1 MYELLQTDP
10 SSLARRGRVVTA
22 RGVIETP
29 AFMPVGTRGS
39 VKGIS
44 PAELRDL
51 DAQIILGNTYHL
63 WLRPGMDII
72 RHFGGLH
79 RFMNWDAPILTDS
92 GGFQVFSLAKLRRI
106 EPDGIRFQSH
116 LDGSALFLTPE
127 LSMTIQQV
135 LGSDIA
141 MALDECPPYP
151 CDRDYAARSL
161 ELTLSWEKRCR
172 NWFDDNRGKDRQ
184 SLFAIVQ
191 GATFADLREESA
203 KRLVELEFDGYAVGG
218 VSVGEPEEEMMRAV
232 ERSVPFLPADKPRYA
247 MGLGQPDQL
256 IEMVARGIDL
266 FDCVLPTRAARHGTA
281 YTEEGTINLKNKRF
295 EKDDSPLSA
304 TTSPLCSDFSKG
316 YLRHLVTQGEL
327 LGLRLLTLHNLHF
340 YLNLMAQ
347 VRCAIQ
353 SGTFAQFRAAFVAR
367 YRSGHAD
374 GT

>member
-135 LGSDIA
+135 LRSDIA

-203 KRLVELEFDGYAVGG
+203 KRLVELDFDGYAVGG